1 VIIKLDPQVVA
12 AVADAFGVGPDHVH
26 APRYF
31 GPHAGIRCGTCNA
44 PVEPDPR
51 VGRTAASPSANTAA
65 TAAAVA
71 GRGER
76 CANCGHWTFAAP
88 AVPTPGRPTV
98 SGRCRNCADLGTGEP
113 RLIRLT
119 GSGTLSA
126 RFLR

>member
-1 VIIKLDPQVVA
+1 MSDTKIT
-12 AVADAFGVGPDHVH
+12 ADAHDCVPH
-26 APRYF
+26 YF
-31 GPHAGIRCGTCNA
+31 GPHAGIRCVHCNA
-44 PVEPDPR
+44 PVAPDPA
-51 VGRTAASPSANTAA
+51 VSRTAAFPSANTEA

-76 CANCGHWTFAAP
+76 CDNCGHWTFRAP

-98 SGRCRNCADLGTGEP
+98 TGRCRNCTDLGNGEP